1 MFRLLTSNEIND
13 FESHQIGQLDR
24 LSQLRKLYLNQNRL
38 TRLNNFTFIS
48 FSILEYLNLASN
60 QIDTL
65 EQYCFIG
72 LSRLR
77 ILDLSFNRIKAFPS
91 DQLQLNILSQL
102 AEINLRNNLI
112 HWIPEQA
119 FTRRLPLPPLPFS
132 ANQSTSTLA
141 SAASAE
147 TNSTLTK
154 LDLGSNPL
162 VQVHRYAF
170 VNLPQLRK
178 LYLSEVEHQDQF
190 PSLLHLDSLEH
201 FKWDRSRL
209 SHIDDNLCHHVGGT
223 IKSLVLILNQIRH
236 LPTSL
241 PLCTE
246 LRVLDLSNNQLHTIP
261 ERAFIGQGKL
271 IDLGLGHNQ
280 IETIENE
287 AFIGLVSLKVLNLE
301 NNQIV
306 HIDSHAFVPLESLRD
321 INLGYNHFASLP
333 TDGLTKLIELKV
345 HGNRNLR
352 EFPPIESFPYVHNL
366 ALSYAYHCC
375 AFLGRVQ
382 APSPDSD
389 SNTWQQLHDAILWL
403 GDSDP
408 SNVNMTI
415 NELEQQ
421 LIKHYTRQPADYM
434 EYDPEQRLNGIYDG
448 DLLASIESPSTF
460 PWDSLIENQLDTNQK
475 RQEIFLQAG
484 HSPKSSKFIR
494 CLPQPG
500 PFMPCKDLFDWW
512 TLRFGVWLVFPLAL
526 IGNGTV
532 LVVLVFGRRR
542 RRRRKLDVPRF
553 LVCNLA
559 AADFFMGIYLGMLA
573 LVDASTLGYFR
584 SYAVRWQ
591 NSWACQLTGF
601 TGVLSSE
608 LSVYTLAVITL
619 ERNYAITHAMHLN
632 KRLSLRAATT
642 IMSIGWIFALCMAIL
657 PLVGVSDYRKFAIC
671 LPFEI
676 EGIWSLLYVISLIVI
691 NGFAF
696 LLLMGCYLRMY
707 CAIRGSQA
715 WNSNDTRIAMR
726 MGLLVFTDFLCWAPI
741 AFFTIT
747 AVAGWHLISLEEAKI
762 FTVFVL
768 PLNACANPFL
778 YAFFTKQFKKECAT
792 LYKRIDAVTSPLTQ
806 YCTRKDDSTE
816 DDFLPEPCV
825 ECPVCGHR
833 SRNQSKVLN
842 VTVSRGQSPICPQ
855 SDNSIER
862 NIEPV
867 KALMV
872 TNHRSDDGIANQCH
886 IVDEP
891 NLNVENAPIKEE
903 EEDDGKPENN
913 VPTDGDDECK
923 CRCHCHCESSTN
935 KESSAGDKSWSATRM
950 VRNLLAIN
958 LERANTTNSL
968 NSSSSTLF
976 NKRTKQ
982 FKSNSIIYQSNYR
995 KNHVHMTLEN
1005 EMIRTPSPNLPNNKS
1020 SKSHPKLTRY
1030 SSDNLETRKQQ
1041 RHHQQSC
1048 SSRQHWIGS
1057 SHASK
1062 LERNVETCK
1071 NISCDSQYEF
1081 SYYGRKDS
1089 TSTMR
1094 RLSSSSDAA
1103 TKSTSSSFVS
1113 SGIWNSSKSGTSSNS
1128 AADEKELILNQ
1139 FHMRQLFELSRPMK
1153 SNDIESFDNELI
1165 NNGRS
1170 HRYLVLSFCVE
1181 QFKQFFI
1188 DRHTTHNGDKFLD
1201 LPERIEENVEW
1212 SMENVDVE
1220 CKDHKED
1227 HIGGDPL
1234 DKIDSEQL
1242 SILYLLSKSAHQQ
1255 CSSSSSSSYMET
1267 KFESFQEETVSSEGE
1282 YYDQLEVFFLINRN
1296 IDNHEQLKHML
1307 NNELNHC
1314 NDCIEHYL
1322 INGLMEQI
1330 TSNKNDPESIGS
1342 QCLESYSPHTLLFRC
1357 SVRQL
1362 RITDRFVADENANK
1376 PITSSRSKSPLE
1388 EKKSSNNGATTT
1400 LSTSNTN
1407 SKRLST
1413 SHEKIMNFLQIL
1425 LPRSAKLGGSGT
1437 GSADSGRKV
1446 TPTIS
1451 KHHHQTPSPN
1461 CKGLSTAGFVSGT
1474 RRSSSAFVLGEEIKS
1489 SHLHGIDANQREING
1504 IVIVPFLST
1513 LDLMHIQR
1521 DLIV

>member
-1 MFRLLTSNEIND
+1 MGLTFD
-13 FESHQIGQLDR
+13 F
-24 LSQLRKLYLNQNRL
+24 
-38 TRLNNFTFIS
+38 
-48 FSILEYLNLASN
+48 
-60 QIDTL
+60 
-65 EQYCFIG
+65 
-72 LSRLR
+72 
-77 ILDLSFNRIKAFPS
+77 FP
-91 DQLQLNILSQL
+91 
-102 AEINLRNNLI
+102 
-112 HWIPEQA
+112 P
-119 FTRRLPLPPLPFS
+119 
-132 ANQSTSTLA
+132 
-141 SAASAE
+141 
-147 TNSTLTK
+147 NS
-154 LDLGSNPL
+154 
-162 VQVHRYAF
+162 
-170 VNLPQLRK
+170 
-178 LYLSEVEHQDQF
+178 
-190 PSLLHLDSLEH
+190 
-201 FKWDRSRL
+201 
-209 SHIDDNLCHHVGGT
+209 
-223 IKSLVLILNQIRH
+223 
-236 LPTSL
+236 
-241 PLCTE
+241 
-246 LRVLDLSNNQLHTIP
+246 
-261 ERAFIGQGKL
+261 
-271 IDLGLGHNQ
+271 
-280 IETIENE
+280 
-287 AFIGLVSLKVLNLE
+287 
-301 NNQIV
+301 
-306 HIDSHAFVPLESLRD
+306 
-321 INLGYNHFASLP
+321 NLGYNHFASLP

-1071 NISCDSQYEF
+1071 NVNMVDIGGSCHKPLMERANRQSTTTVMSPESRHKHQCHHHHRHHHPHHHAVSNSDDDDSCQ
-1081 SYYGRKDS
+1081 SCKRKMTINELNDDGNVGLNP
-1089 TSTMR
+1089 TE
-1094 RLSSSSDAA
+1094 
-1103 TKSTSSSFVS
+1103 SF
-1113 SGIWNSSKSGTSSNS
+1113 GNNGSKNISGTSPN
-1128 AADEKELILNQ
+1128 AMTNGI
-1139 FHMRQLFELSRPMK
+1139 MK
-1153 SNDIESFDNELI
+1153 I
-1165 NNGRS
+1165 
-1170 HRYLVLSFCVE
+1170 
-1181 QFKQFFI
+1181 K
-1188 DRHTTHNGDKFLD
+1188 
-1201 LPERIEENVEW
+1201 
-1212 SMENVDVE
+1212 
-1220 CKDHKED
+1220 
-1227 HIGGDPL
+1227 
-1234 DKIDSEQL
+1234 
-1242 SILYLLSKSAHQQ
+1242 
-1255 CSSSSSSSYMET
+1255 
-1267 KFESFQEETVSSEGE
+1267 
-1282 YYDQLEVFFLINRN
+1282 
-1296 IDNHEQLKHML
+1296 
-1307 NNELNHC
+1307 
-1314 NDCIEHYL
+1314 
-1322 INGLMEQI
+1322 
-1330 TSNKNDPESIGS
+1330 NKLTRKN
-1342 QCLESYSPHTLLFRC
+1342 Y
-1357 SVRQL
+1357 V
-1362 RITDRFVADENANK
+1362 
-1376 PITSSRSKSPLE
+1376 
-1388 EKKSSNNGATTT
+1388 
-1400 LSTSNTN
+1400 
-1407 SKRLST
+1407 
-1413 SHEKIMNFLQIL
+1413 
-1425 LPRSAKLGGSGT
+1425 
-1437 GSADSGRKV
+1437 RKV
-1446 TPTIS
+1446 W
-1451 KHHHQTPSPN
+1451 
-1461 CKGLSTAGFVSGT
+1461 
-1474 RRSSSAFVLGEEIKS
+1474 
-1489 SHLHGIDANQREING
+1489 
-1504 IVIVPFLST
+1504 FLFIY
-1513 LDLMHIQR
+1513 LM
-1521 DLIV
+1521 